1 MIFIIGIVIAF
12 MIAILGFTVFV
23 DVGNGLGTA
32 LSIIGGMVILFIAG
46 RLQRRKEQNDPN
58 ILLEKMMMLFHEG
71 EFQASAY
78 IFSEQ
83 VDKGFAIDDELE
95 KLRYIEHQPGGSS
108 RKYRFAVTELSLKD
122 LKQVEMLEDGVP
134 IIDYSAES
142 DDKEEVSTLELRLTM
157 NDNDQESSTIT
168 INFLQF
174 DVPVRKS
181 NAQYLTERENLHEIY
196 HDIDAMM
203 KSADEIEY
211 HRS

>member
-71 EFQASAY
+71 GFQASAY

-122 LKQVEMLEDGVP
+122 LKQVEILEDGVP

-157 NDNDQESSTIT
+157 NDQESSTIT

-181 NAQYLTERENLHEIY
+181 NAQYLTERENLQEVY
-196 HDIDAMM
+196 DDIEAMM
-203 KSADEIEY
+203 KSAN